1 MDALTVEGFT
11 QMTDQSLKMDF
22 RESLEYTNKWLLTN
36 YISISCNVIQDQLG
50 IFGYL
55 IIVGLVLYSDTEGHP

>member
-1 MDALTVEGFT
+1 MDALRVEGFT

-22 RESLEYTNKWLLTN
+22 RESLKYTNKWLLTN
-36 YISISCNVIQDQLG
+36 CLFISCNVIQDQLG

>member
-22 RESLEYTNKWLLTN
+22 RESLKYTNKWLLTN
-36 YISISCNVIQDQLG
+36 CLFISCNVIQD
-50 IFGYL
+50 
-55 IIVGLVLYSDTEGHP
+55 